1 MYFMTKEDLIQLTNN
16 LYRLT
21 SLFPKKEPLRFKTR
35 ELSNDILA
43 NFLRIARC
51 SHTANQREYTNT
63 KNPSKTIENSSLQTL
78 EDLEILDSFFEVAKN
93 QNWVSAA
100 EILKVQQEYRNI
112 GDKLKEELKKL
123 SEVKNL
129 PEDRPQKDSY
139 IVKENYNTVPDYQ
152 TPARQGKI
160 LLILKEKEKLQVK
173 DLKEVF
179 PEVSKRTLRRDF
191 EQLLKKGLVVRL
203 GEKNNTSYQIS

>member
-1 MYFMTKEDLIQLTNN
+1 MTKEDLIQLTNN